1 MKDKILPNEYNSYS
15 LQELKDEANK
25 IVDFLEKEKNL
36 ESSIDSYQKL
46 LQLNNLI
53 EKKFKE
59 DTRQISFNSKEKIQK
74 LTSILNAK
82 RTN

>member
-36 ESSIDSYQKL
+36 ENSIHSYQKL

-59 DTRQISFNSKEKIQK
+59 DTRQISVNSKEKIQK
-74 LTSILNAK
+74 LTSAKNAK
-82 RTN
+82 RSN

>member
-1 MKDKILPNEYNSYS
+1 MKDKILPNEYSSYS

-46 LQLNNLI
+46 LQLNYLI

-59 DTRQISFNSKEKIQK
+59 DTRQISVNSKEKIQK
-74 LTSILNAK
+74 LTSKLNAK

>member
-25 IVDFLEKEKNL
+25 IVDFLEKETNL

-59 DTRQISFNSKEKIQK
+59 DTRQISINSKEKIQK
-74 LTSILNAK
+74 LTSILNVK
-82 RTN
+82 RSN

>member
-46 LQLNNLI
+46 LQLNSLI

-59 DTRQISFNSKEKIQK
+59 DTRQISINSKEKIQK

>member
-59 DTRQISFNSKEKIQK
+59 DTRQISMNSKEKIQK

>member
-59 DTRQISFNSKEKIQK
+59 DTRQISVNSKEKIQK
-74 LTSILNAK
+74 LTSVLNAK
-82 RTN
+82 RSN

>member
-59 DTRQISFNSKEKIQK
+59 DTRQISINSKEKIQK
-74 LTSILNAK
+74 LTSILNVK
-82 RTN
+82 RPN

>member
-1 MKDKILPNEYNSYS
+1 MKDKILTNEYNSYS

-59 DTRQISFNSKEKIQK
+59 DTRQISINSKEKIQK
-74 LTSILNAK
+74 LTSILNVK
-82 RTN
+82 RSN

>member
-1 MKDKILPNEYNSYS
+1 MKDKILPNKYNSYS

-59 DTRQISFNSKEKIQK
+59 DTRQISINSKEKIQK
-74 LTSILNAK
+74 LTSILNVK
-82 RTN
+82 RSN

>member
-1 MKDKILPNEYNSYS
+1 MKDKNLQNEYNSYS

-25 IVDFLEKEKNL
+25 IVDFLEREKNL

-59 DTRQISFNSKEKIQK
+59 DTRQISVNSKEKIQK

>member
-1 MKDKILPNEYNSYS
+1 MKDIILPNEYNSYS

-25 IVDFLEKEKNL
+25 IVDFLEKETNL

-59 DTRQISFNSKEKIQK
+59 DTRQISVNSKEKIQK
-74 LTSILNAK
+74 LTSMLNAK

>member
-59 DTRQISFNSKEKIQK
+59 DTRQISVNSKEKIQK
-74 LTSILNAK
+74 LTSMLNAK

>member
-25 IVDFLEKEKNL
+25 IVDFLEKEKIL
-36 ESSIDSYQKL
+36 ENSIDKYQKL

-59 DTRQISFNSKEKIQK
+59 DTRQISINSKEKIQK
-74 LTSILNAK
+74 LNTKLNVK
-82 RTN
+82 RIN

>member
-25 IVDFLEKEKNL
+25 IVDFLEREKNL

-59 DTRQISFNSKEKIQK
+59 DTRQISVNSKEKIQK
-74 LTSILNAK
+74 LTSVLNAK
-82 RTN
+82 RSN

>member
-59 DTRQISFNSKEKIQK
+59 DTRQISVNSREKIQK

>member
-59 DTRQISFNSKEKIQK
+59 DTRQISINSKEKIQK
-74 LTSILNAK
+74 LTSIFNVK
-82 RTN
+82 RSN

>member
-36 ESSIDSYQKL
+36 ENSIDKYQKL

-59 DTRQISFNSKEKIQK
+59 DTRQISVNSREKIQK
-74 LTSILNAK
+74 LTSILNVK
-82 RTN
+82 RSN

>member
-15 LQELKDEANK
+15 LQELRDEANK

-36 ESSIDSYQKL
+36 ESSIDCYQKL
-46 LQLNNLI
+46 LQLNNII

-59 DTRQISFNSKEKIQK
+59 DTRQISINSKEKIQK

>member
-59 DTRQISFNSKEKIQK
+59 DTRQISMNSKEKIQK
-74 LTSILNAK
+74 LTSISNAK

>member
-36 ESSIDSYQKL
+36 ENSIDKYQKL

-59 DTRQISFNSKEKIQK
+59 DTRQISINSKEKIQK
-74 LTSILNAK
+74 LTSILNVK
-82 RTN
+82 RSN

>member
-59 DTRQISFNSKEKIQK
+59 DTRQITINSKEKIQK
-74 LTSILNAK
+74 LTSILNVK
-82 RTN
+82 RSN